1 MNRKV
6 IGIDFGTTN
15 TLIKVSTSDQIAFN
29 EPSVLIREK
38 DSHKVVEIGYL
49 AYKLLGKVPENL
61 EAVFPIK
68 NGVVA
73 DKVAAAS
80 YLKQALINI
89 SLNKKLRHYDV
100 IFSIPSSITPV
111 EKEAILEVAYLLKA
125 KNVYLADTT
134 KASAIGSDMDIN
146 STRGSMVVDIG
157 GSSTNISCLAIGKI
171 VVNKGS
177 NIAGNTAD
185 ESITR
190 YIRSKYHLMI
200 SNKTSEYIKM
210 KIGTLLEDSDNSLLE
225 INGKDIITGL
235 PHSVIV
241 STQEIQQ
248 VLVKVYSQIIDLIV
262 DSLEIA
268 PPEISSDIIHSGIT
282 LSGGGCLLNGVREFF
297 QSKLSLPVHISPYPL
312 EATING
318 LVKGSDLF
326 ISENKK

>member
-15 TLIKVSTSDQIAFN
+15 TLIKVSTSNQISFN
-29 EPSVLIREK
+29 EPSVLIQEK
-38 DSHKVVEIGYL
+38 GTHKVVEIGYL
-49 AYKLLGKVPENL
+49 AYKLIGKLPDNL

-73 DKVAAAS
+73 DKLAAAS
-80 YLKQALINI
+80 FLKQAFTNI
-89 SLNKKLRHYDV
+89 SLHKKLRHYD
-100 IFSIPSSITPV
+100 IIISTPSNITPV
-111 EKEAILEVAYLLKA
+111 EKEAIKEVMYILKA

-146 STRGSMVVDIG
+146 STRGSMLVDIG

-171 VVNKGS
+171 VVNRGS

-185 ESITR
+185 ESITK
-190 YIRSKYHLMI
+190 YIRTKYHLMI

-248 VLVKVYSQIIDLIV
+248 VLVKVYSEIVDLIV

-268 PPEISSDIIHSGIT
+268 PPEISSDVVHSGIT

-297 QSKLSLPVHISPYPL
+297 QSKLSLPIHISPYPL

-326 ISENKK
+326 IKENQK